1 MSLHLVIIDALNLIR
16 RVHSAQPNA
25 EEIERTIQTTSRTLT
40 KIIQETS
47 PTHIIAV
54 FDHDSDDRGWRAEL
68 LPQYKEKRQPMPEA
82 LRQNM
87 DAIQQAW
94 WELGID
100 SLLSSGD
107 EADDLVATL
116 ATKVASHQ
124 EQVTIISTDKG
135 YCQLLSPTLR
145 IRDYFQHRWL
155 DQDFI
160 AQEFGVQPEQ
170 LCDYWALAGIH
181 SSQVSGIPGVG
192 PKAAKEILNQC
203 NDIEQACQSTT
214 LPQKYQKKLTEHIE
228 LARQCKAVATL
239 KTDIE
244 LGFNL
249 QDIRFQP
256 SESVP
261 D

>member
-16 RVHSAQPNA
+16 RVHSAQPDA
-25 EEIERTIQTTSRTLT
+25 EDIERTIQTTSRTLS

-54 FDHDSDDRGWRAEL
+54 FDHDSEDRGWRAQL
-68 LPQYKEKRQPMPEA
+68 LPHYKEKRQPMPDA

-94 WELGID
+94 WEIGID

-107 EADDLVATL
+107 EADDLIATL

-155 DQDFI
+155 DQAFI
-160 AQEFGVQPEQ
+160 TQEFGVRPEQ
-170 LCDYWALAGIH
+170 LCDYWALTGIH
-181 SSQVSGIPGVG
+181 SSQVSGVPGVG
-192 PKAAKEILNQC
+192 PKAAKEILNQFT
-203 NDIEQACQSTT
+203 DIEQAFQGTD
-214 LPQKYQKKLTEHIE
+214 LPKKYQKKLTEHIE

-256 SESVP
+256 PESVS
-261 D
+261 